1 MSLIFNGTEV
11 ETIIYNDKNNSNV
24 VLDELIIDSTQVYTR
39 SITLKISYGS
49 NVSSVKVNNS
59 TISNGGTFE
68 YQSGQTLSI
77 VVTYD
82 GYVTGDGYIHSV
94 NNNTTVN
101 STRWKY
107 NTNYTISGISK
118 TVSVSS
124 NLSTTSDTI
133 SFSLTDTE
141 VSNLQSTTNTITFN
155 ATKTGTQTYKSS
167 TTSTFTPD
175 TSIVTYISNIMIR
188 TIDTDNTISVS
199 GRSYTITLP
208 ELATNSIDIAIS
220 GYYIGSITYTQLSGT
235 TTHNRYTLHVPPSSE
250 IYDKHMD
257 NIIVKGL
264 PSNNVY
270 VNGDGIYVSNKAEE
284 ITKTNCGQTVSSTT
298 YYWE

>member
-11 ETIIYNDKNNSNV
+11 KTIIYNDQNNSNV
-24 VLDELIIDSTQVYTR
+24 VLDKLIIDSTQVYTR
-39 SITLKISYGS
+39 SITLKVVYGS

-118 TVSVSS
+118 TVSVSN
-124 NLSTTSDTI
+124 NLSTASDTI

-141 VSNLQSTTNTITFN
+141 ISNLQSATNTITFN
-155 ATKTGTQTYKSS
+155 ATKTGTQTYKE
-167 TTSTFTPD
+167 
-175 TSIVTYISNIMIR
+175 N
-188 TIDTDNTISVS
+188 
-199 GRSYTITLP
+199 TITLYTP
-208 ELATNSIDIAIS
+208 DSPITTTVNRIYADNNSNEFNEQWTHTYNTSANSSTNITLSNGSVIGNITFDFS
-220 GYYIGSITYTQLSGT
+220 GNYTLNLSGDLDYWFVILLQGVT
-235 TTHNRYTLHVPPSSE
+235 
-250 IYDKHMD
+250 
-257 NIIVKGL
+257 VKGSSGKVYY
-264 PSNNVY
+264 SNVEVGTWLNY
-270 VNGDGIYVSNKAEE
+270 QYQQLTASAL
-284 ITKTNCGQTVSSTT
+284 QTSYNTT